1 MGHGGFPKLWVLFL
15 GGPYTKDYSICGP
28 ILGSP
33 YFGKL
38 PHPETVD
45 ARRRRFGRCCSLW
58 GMPLSFGDASTSPGE
73 MLRPA
78 AM

>member
-1 MGHGGFPKLWVLFL
+1 MGGFQNYGYLFWGL
-15 GGPYTKDYSICGP
+15 YNRDYSIWGP

-33 YFGKL
+33 YFRKL
-38 PHPETVD
+38 PHAETVD
-45 ARRRRFGRCCSLW
+45 ARRRRFGTCFRLW
-58 GMPLSFGDASTSPGE
+58 RMPLSFGDATTSPRK